1 MLADLKLIIVLKISG
16 FQVFLADN
24 FHDRILELFL
34 EGDVFATGIQ
44 VIQQLLTSTDMYWFT
59 LQQL

>member
-1 MLADLKLIIVLKISG
+1 MLADLKLVVVLKISG

-44 VIQQLLTSTDMYWFT
+44 VI
-59 LQQL
+59 